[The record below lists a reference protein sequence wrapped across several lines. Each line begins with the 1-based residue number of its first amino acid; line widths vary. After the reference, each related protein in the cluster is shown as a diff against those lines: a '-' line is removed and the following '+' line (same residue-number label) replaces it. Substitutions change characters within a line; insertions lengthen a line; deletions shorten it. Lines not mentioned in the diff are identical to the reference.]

1 MGAYENKHGETIMW
15 FKLIVTFAILY
26 LLIMQ
31 LGALKPS
38 TEQLAGDSNKKETLC
53 KEHGG
58 YLYGNRYYSICGDGT
73 EIRN

>member
-1 MGAYENKHGETIMW
+1 MVAYENKHGETIMW

-26 LLIMQ
+26 ILIMS

-38 TEQLAGDSNKKETLC
+38 TEQLVGHYDQKDAVC

>member
-1 MGAYENKHGETIMW
+1 MW

-26 LLIMQ
+26 LLIMS

-38 TEQLAGDSNKKETLC
+38 NEQVVDHYNNKETLC

-58 YLYGNRYYSICGDGT
+58 YLYSNRYYSICGDGT
-73 EIRN
+73 EIRNQSGEYLI